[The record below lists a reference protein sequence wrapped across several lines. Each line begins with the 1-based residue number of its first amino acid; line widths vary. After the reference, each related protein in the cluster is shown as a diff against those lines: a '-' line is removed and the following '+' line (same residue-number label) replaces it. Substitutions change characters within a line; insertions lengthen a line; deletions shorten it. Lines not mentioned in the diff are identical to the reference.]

1 MKFIKIFT
9 LTLISTLLISC
20 SDYIKKLEIKNPA
33 APAKYYEGNHASM
46 PIEQKYTK
54 LGEYAVAS
62 KVFSSDVNKY
72 KEYKVWY
79 PKRIVDSNNR
89 YPVVVFANGS
99 GVKYYR
105 YESVFEHLASWRFVV
120 IGNDDPTS
128 FSGESSSKALALL
141 DKLNTDKGS
150 IFYGKLDTHNAGI
163 SGHSQGGVG
172 AITAATNY
180 PNSSQYKAVFT
191 ASTLRHAA
199 ATAIKWPYDI
209 SKINVPYFAVAGTGS
224 MDAGSPT
231 NPEAGIAPLSS
242 VIENHEKLKNNQLT
256 MMAIRKKNDHP
267 EMLYIGDGYMTAFF
281 RFILMSDVEAG
292 KAFIGAQPEILKNS
306 NWQDVKIKNKP

>member
-1 MKFIKIFT
+1 MKYLIIYLFI
-9 LTLISTLLISC
+9 LTSALLVSC
-20 SDYIKKLEIKNPA
+20 SNYIKKLEIEHPS
-33 APAKYYEGNHASM
+33 APVEYYNGTQATM

-54 LGEYAVAS
+54 LGQYGV
-62 KVFSSDVNKY
+62 SSVIFPSGVSKY
-72 KEYKVWY
+72 KEYKVWF
-79 PKRIVDSNNR
+79 PKNIADSKER

-105 YESVFEHLASWRFVV
+105 YESVFEHLASWGFVV

-141 DKLNTDKGS
+141 DKLNSDES
-150 IFYGKLDTHNAGI
+150 SVFYGKLDTNNAGI

-180 PNSSQYKAVFT
+180 ANSSQYKAVFT

-199 ATAIKWPYDI
+199 AEAIKWPYDI
-209 SKINVPYFAVAGTGS
+209 SKIRVPYFAIAGTGK
-224 MDAGSPT
+224 MDAGTPD
-231 NPEAGIAPLSS
+231 NPNAGIAPLPS
-242 VIENHEKLKNNQLT
+242 VIENHNKINNGQLT
-256 MMAIRKKNDHP
+256 AMAIRINNDHP

-281 RFILMSDVEAG
+281 RFILMNDAEAG
-292 KAFIGAQPEILKNS
+292 KAFTGAQPEITTNS
-306 NWQDVKIKNKP
+306 NWQDVKIKNKS